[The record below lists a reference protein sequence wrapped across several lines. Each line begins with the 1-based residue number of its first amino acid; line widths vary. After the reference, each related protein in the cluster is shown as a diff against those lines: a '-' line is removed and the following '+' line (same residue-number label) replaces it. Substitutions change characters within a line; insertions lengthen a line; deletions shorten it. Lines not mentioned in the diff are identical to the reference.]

1 MLERTLLI
9 NLIGRTNA
17 LLSTKSQEVSLTYVY
32 HTLEKL
38 RHQGYFDE
46 LRIRWRYN
54 LNFATQPLHK
64 IEYQERTVI
73 LVLNALGLGSLDG
86 PLPLEMSQQIY
97 HSLHDEKF
105 HSSDEVSGMPAFL
118 DIFSSKMFK
127 LLMKGAEQSTLD
139 AWFNP
144 RSVVKSGILSLIG
157 VNQQQ
162 HYNQPQAVIHA
173 ALPLMIGPE
182 QGSLDSLQMLLSK
195 LIGIPTTILPQEFA
209 MYPLP
214 EHLRTKLIRRSCVLG
229 RNIQLGSRYCS
240 FKRKFTLILGPM
252 DFTQF
257 SNLPYDQIH
266 NLIKLNL
273 RSELDYSIVT
283 LLYTQTIPHL
293 QLQYHSLPHPQSQN
307 LSPTQTMDTAQNM
320 TSTQAR
326 NQSLAHSQFQS
337 LPPLQNLSQ
346 TQGLSQ
352 DLNQSSAQNLS
363 PTQTM
368 DSQTQAPFT
377 RAIEHPDSTQQSF
390 EPDTE
395 DLAKNNAAKNE
406 ATTGTTALSGTHDEM
421 DAMKAMNA
429 VNTEETVSTINGI
442 NAVNTGEAVDTGNT
456 GNPVHEWSTVYAN
469 ESTIVSTLNSA
480 EGASE
485 LSTTL
490 SHTLI
495 TEKAMATK
503 LANSADIQASLQL
516 EQFKQLNQPLT
527 AQQRPHLKS
536 QLNLQDQVHQLNAQA
551 LQAQQSQ
558 QQQLSSQEQTLQ
570 TQHNQWSLQE
580 QQHQQQLFNS
590 LPLQPQLNMQEHQ
603 NQPSPTI
610 HTPHVRSA
618 NVPIDLSSPR
628 GLAGSASLSF
638 ASLSLG
644 QKIQLG
650 RGALLRN
657 RHTTPL
663 VAVVKQHFN

>member
-17 LLSTKSQEVSLTYVY
+17 LLNTKSQEVSLTYVY

-54 LNFATQPLHK
+54 LNFAAQPLHK

-266 NLIKLNL
+266 SLIRLNL

-283 LLYTQTIPHL
+283 LLYAQTIPHL
-293 QLQYHSLPHPQSQN
+293 QLQYHSLAHPQSKN
-307 LSPTQTMDTAQNM
+307 LSQSLLQTQTQ
-320 TSTQAR
+320 
-326 NQSLAHSQFQS
+326 NQSSAHNQFQS
-337 LPPLQNLSQ
+337 QPPLHNLSQ

-377 RAIEHPDSTQQSF
+377 RAIEHPDSTQPDSTQQSF
-390 EPDTE
+390 EPDTG

-406 ATTGTTALSGTHDEM
+406 ATTGTTALSGARDAM
-421 DAMKAMNA
+421 DAVKAMNA
-429 VNTEETVSTINGI
+429 VD
-442 NAVNTGEAVDTGNT
+442 TGEAVDTGNT

-628 GLAGSASLSF
+628 SLAGSASLSF

>member
-54 LNFATQPLHK
+54 LNFAAQPLHK

-209 MYPLP
+209 MYHLH

-266 NLIKLNL
+266 SLIRLNL

-283 LLYTQTIPHL
+283 LLYAQTIPHL
-293 QLQYHSLPHPQSQN
+293 QLQYHSLTHPQSQN
-307 LSPTQTMDTAQNM
+307 LSPTQTMD
-320 TSTQAR
+320 S
-326 NQSLAHSQFQS
+326 QS
-337 LPPLQNLSQ
+337 
-346 TQGLSQ
+346 
-352 DLNQSSAQNLS
+352 
-363 PTQTM
+363 
-368 DSQTQAPFT
+368 QAPFT

-390 EPDTE
+390 EPDTG

-406 ATTGTTALSGTHDEM
+406 ATTGTTALSGARDAM
-421 DAMKAMNA
+421 DAVKAMNA
-429 VNTEETVSTINGI
+429 VDKWEAVDTVNGM

-456 GNPVHEWSTVYAN
+456 GNLVHEWSTVYAN
-469 ESTIVSTLNSA
+469 ESTIVSTLSSA

-490 SHTLI
+490 SHALI

-503 LANSADIQASLQL
+503 LANSADIQAPLQL
-516 EQFKQLNQPLT
+516 EQFKQLNQPIT
-527 AQQRPHLKS
+527 SQQRPHLKS
-536 QLNLQDQVHQLNAQA
+536 QLNLQDQVHQLN
-551 LQAQQSQ
+551 
-558 QQQLSSQEQTLQ
+558 SQEQTMQ

-580 QQHQQQLFNS
+580 HQQQLFNS

-610 HTPHVRSA
+610 HTPHVRAA

>member
-54 LNFATQPLHK
+54 LNFAAQPLHK

-214 EHLRTKLIRRSCVLG
+214 EHLRTKLMRRSCVLG

-266 NLIKLNL
+266 SLIRLNL

-283 LLYTQTIPHL
+283 LLYAQTIPHL
-293 QLQYHSLPHPQSQN
+293 QLQYHSLANPQSKN
-307 LSPTQTMDTAQNM
+307 LSPTQTMDT
-320 TSTQAR
+320 
-326 NQSLAHSQFQS
+326 
-337 LPPLQNLSQ
+337 
-346 TQGLSQ
+346 
-352 DLNQSSAQNLS
+352 
-363 PTQTM
+363 
-368 DSQTQAPFT
+368 QTQAPFT
-377 RAIEHPDSTQQSF
+377 RAIEHPDSTQPDSTQQSF
-390 EPDTE
+390 EPDTG

-406 ATTGTTALSGTHDEM
+406 ATTGTTALSGARDAM
-421 DAMKAMNA
+421 DAVKAMNA
-429 VNTEETVSTINGI
+429 VDK
-442 NAVNTGEAVDTGNT
+442 GEAVDTGNT
-456 GNPVHEWSTVYAN
+456 GNLVHEWSTVCAN
-469 ESTIVSTLNSA
+469 ESTIVSTLSSA

-490 SHTLI
+490 SHALI
-495 TEKAMATK
+495 TEKTMATK
-503 LANSADIQASLQL
+503 LANSADIQAPLHL
-516 EQFKQLNQPLT
+516 EQFKQLNQPIT
-527 AQQRPHLKS
+527 SQQRPHLKS
-536 QLNLQDQVHQLNAQA
+536 QLNLQDQVHQLN
-551 LQAQQSQ
+551 
-558 QQQLSSQEQTLQ
+558 SQEQTLQ

>member
-54 LNFATQPLHK
+54 LNFAAQPLHK

-214 EHLRTKLIRRSCVLG
+214 EHLRTKLMRRSCVLG

-266 NLIKLNL
+266 SLIRLNL

-283 LLYTQTIPHL
+283 LLYTPTIQHL
-293 QLQYHSLPHPQSQN
+293 QLQYHSLTHPQSQN
-307 LSPTQTMDTAQNM
+307 LSPTQT
-320 TSTQAR
+320 
-326 NQSLAHSQFQS
+326 L
-337 LPPLQNLSQ
+337 
-346 TQGLSQ
+346 
-352 DLNQSSAQNLS
+352 
-363 PTQTM
+363 
-368 DSQTQAPFT
+368 DSQSQAPFT
-377 RAIEHPDSTQQSF
+377 RAIEHPDSTQPDSTQQSF
-390 EPDTE
+390 EPDTG

-406 ATTGTTALSGTHDEM
+406 ATTGTTALSGARDAM
-421 DAMKAMNA
+421 DAVKAMNA
-429 VNTEETVSTINGI
+429 VNTGET
-442 NAVNTGEAVDTGNT
+442 VDTGNIRNT
-456 GNPVHEWSTVYAN
+456 GNLVHEWSTVYAN
-469 ESTIVSTLNSA
+469 ESTIVSTLSSA
-480 EGASE
+480 EGVSE

-490 SHTLI
+490 SHALI

-503 LANSADIQASLQL
+503 LANSADIQAPLQL
-516 EQFKQLNQPLT
+516 EQFKQLNQPIT
-527 AQQRPHLKS
+527 SQQRPHLKS
-536 QLNLQDQVHQLNAQA
+536 QLNLQDQVHQLN
-551 LQAQQSQ
+551 
-558 QQQLSSQEQTLQ
+558 SQEQTLQ

-590 LPLQPQLNMQEHQ
+590 LPLQPQLNMQDHQ

-618 NVPIDLSSPR
+618 NVPIDLSSPK
-628 GLAGSASLSF
+628 GLTGSASLSF

>member
-17 LLSTKSQEVSLTYVY
+17 LLNTKSQEVSLTYVY

-54 LNFATQPLHK
+54 LNFAAQPLHK

-214 EHLRTKLIRRSCVLG
+214 EHLRTKLMRRSCVLG

-266 NLIKLNL
+266 SLIRLNL

-293 QLQYHSLPHPQSQN
+293 QLQYHSLTHPQSQN
-307 LSPTQTMDTAQNM
+307 LSPTQPLDT
-320 TSTQAR
+320 
-326 NQSLAHSQFQS
+326 QS
-337 LPPLQNLSQ
+337 
-346 TQGLSQ
+346 
-352 DLNQSSAQNLS
+352 
-363 PTQTM
+363 
-368 DSQTQAPFT
+368 QAPFT
-377 RAIEHPDSTQQSF
+377 RAIEHPDSTQPDSTQQSF
-390 EPDTE
+390 EPDTG
-395 DLAKNNAAKNE
+395 DLAKNNAVKNE

-421 DAMKAMNA
+421 DAMKAVEAVKAVKAMNA
-429 VNTEETVSTINGI
+429 VNTEET
-442 NAVNTGEAVDTGNT
+442 VDTGNT

-469 ESTIVSTLNSA
+469 ESTIVSTLSSA

-490 SHTLI
+490 SHALI
-495 TEKAMATK
+495 TEKTMATK
-503 LANSADIQASLQL
+503 LANSADIQAPLHL
-516 EQFKQLNQPLT
+516 EQFKQLNQPIT
-527 AQQRPHLKS
+527 SQQRPHLKS
-536 QLNLQDQVHQLNAQA
+536 QLNLQDQVHQLN
-551 LQAQQSQ
+551 
-558 QQQLSSQEQTLQ
+558 SQEQTLQ